1 MDYQKR
7 NLNKIIRMGRRWS
20 YCWCWH

>member
-20 YCWCWH
+20 YCWCWY